1 MIEPNWD
8 HLCVVWDTLE
18 NQFKV
23 KVDLV
28 RKGPHLR
35 EKFLRSVEK
44 EIIYAWSHYYW
55 KVGFNPGTYFY
66 YCIIAERMKKVPD
79 ADYFTSS
86 EESQILYDS
95 ILIRLQ
101 AIGENIKK
109 IEKITPGFTENVLGV
124 DAAKIIRF
132 RDILSH
138 HYELLDYQVIHN
150 ISTVHIPILHVAIKN
165 FQLRNW

>member
-1 MIEPNWD
+1 
-8 HLCVVWDTLE
+8 
-18 NQFKV
+18 
-23 KVDLV
+23 
-28 RKGPHLR
+28 
-35 EKFLRSVEK
+35 
-44 EIIYAWSHYYW
+44 
-55 KVGFNPGTYFY
+55 
-66 YCIIAERMKKVPD
+66 MKKVPD

-165 FQLRNW
+165 FQLRN